1 MAGIPSPGVQQPG
14 GSISSG
20 RFPSNNL
27 QASISQIPHGH
38 SGISNRGG
46 MNVGGNPGFS
56 SSMNAIGGSIQGL
69 SSNLANVGNRNS
81 APGLA
86 ASPVLGNLGPRM
98 TNSGNIVGGSNIG
111 RSISSAGLSMP
122 GIASRMNLSGNSGS
136 GAINIQGSNRMSS
149 MLQQGIWLTLR
160 NMAAWSYACLMNLC
174 LYILVVS
181 FILDG

>member
-1 MAGIPSPGVQQPG
+1 
-14 GSISSG
+14 
-20 RFPSNNL
+20 
-27 QASISQIPHGH
+27 
-38 SGISNRGG
+38 
-46 MNVGGNPGFS
+46 MNVGANPGFS

-86 ASPVLGNLGPRM
+86 ASPVLGNLGPRI

-149 MLQQGIWLTLR
+149 MLQQGMPLTLR
-160 NMAAWSYACLMNLC
+160 NMAAWLNFPCLFDESVYVYSC
-174 LYILVVS
+174 YIFHAGWIVK
-181 FILDG
+181 